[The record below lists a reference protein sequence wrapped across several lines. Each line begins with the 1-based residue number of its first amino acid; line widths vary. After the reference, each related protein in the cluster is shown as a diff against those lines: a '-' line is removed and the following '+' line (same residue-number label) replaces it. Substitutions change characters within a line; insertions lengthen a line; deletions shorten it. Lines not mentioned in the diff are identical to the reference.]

1 MAQLAQGTRATR
13 VRILTHKSFR
23 RNRQRTFS
31 VAAIVYCL
39 ATCLCSGR
47 TAHAQ
52 VSSAPVPE
60 TQPLIEIVVTA
71 RRMALVTATELKRNS
86 DTIVD
91 SIVADEAGKLPD
103 TSVTEVLQRVPGVTI
118 ARFANLNNPD
128 NFAFEGTS
136 VQIRGL
142 AQVEGMVNG
151 QEVNSANGGVGLNF
165 NEITPELMAAV
176 DVYKQG
182 SADLIEGG
190 IGGAIDLRT
199 HMPFDYQKQELDLH
213 VATSYG
219 DFSKKLSPQGSILA
233 TKRWDTPVGEFGAL
247 IDVAYSEL
255 HARDSNART

>member
-1 MAQLAQGTRATR
+1 MAQLAQGTHATR

-103 TSVTEVLQRVPGVTI
+103 TSVTEVLQRVPQI
-118 ARFANLNNPD
+118 AVCLREIGAKLRRPTKTRRCVGRLTKIIERIPQVVMRLRKRRSNL
-128 NFAFEGTS
+128 
-136 VQIRGL
+136 
-142 AQVEGMVNG
+142 
-151 QEVNSANGGVGLNF
+151 
-165 NEITPELMAAV
+165 
-176 DVYKQG
+176 
-182 SADLIEGG
+182 
-190 IGGAIDLRT
+190 
-199 HMPFDYQKQELDLH
+199 
-213 VATSYG
+213 
-219 DFSKKLSPQGSILA
+219 
-233 TKRWDTPVGEFGAL
+233 
-247 IDVAYSEL
+247 
-255 HARDSNART
+255 